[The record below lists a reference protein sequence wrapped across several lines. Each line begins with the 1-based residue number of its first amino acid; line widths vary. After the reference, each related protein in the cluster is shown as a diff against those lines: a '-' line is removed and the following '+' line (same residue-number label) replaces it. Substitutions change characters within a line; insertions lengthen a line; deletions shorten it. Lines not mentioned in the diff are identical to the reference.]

1 MEPVMLMSTGQIS
14 FDEAYMVGDLTPGHK
29 QASIA
34 YKTTITDK
42 GVSRLTAPE
51 TTAVAD
57 D

>member
-1 MEPVMLMSTGQIS
+1 MEPLMLMSTGQIS
-14 FDEAYMVGDLTPGHK
+14 FDEAYVVGDLTPGHN

-34 YKTTITDK
+34 HKTTITDK